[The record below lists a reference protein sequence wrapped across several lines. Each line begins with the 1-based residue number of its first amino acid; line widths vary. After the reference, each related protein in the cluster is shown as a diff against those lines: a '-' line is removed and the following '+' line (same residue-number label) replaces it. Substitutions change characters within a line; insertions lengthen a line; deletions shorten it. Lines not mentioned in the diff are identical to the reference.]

1 MIYFHLRIFLLWN
14 IMVDDSQ
21 RQADDSRI
29 ASLVHDFQQIGMKFD
44 AMLPRELEQL
54 LDLLDGIQIGDKP
67 NRFINCNLF
76 YRTSFNLYRVNNM
89 TMSELGQAL
98 SVPFSTATRMVDWFV
113 DNGYAQRLPDPEDRR
128 VVRVAL
134 TDSGRELYQT
144 IERYMVQHFR
154 LMLSPL
160 TVKEQNILLTIMEK
174 VVRGIQETER

>member
-1 MIYFHLRIFLLWN
+1 MTDESKRG
-14 IMVDDSQ
+14 
-21 RQADDSRI
+21 ADDNRI
-29 ASLVHDFQQIGMKFD
+29 ASLVHDFQQIGIKFD

-54 LDLLDGIQIGDKP
+54 RDHLDGIQIGDKP
-67 NRFINCNLF
+67 NRLINYNLF
-76 YRTSFNLYRVNNM
+76 YRISFNLYRITNM
-89 TMSELGQAL
+89 TMSELSHAL

-134 TDSGRELYQT
+134 TEGGRGLYQT

-174 VVRGIQETER
+174 VVRGKQEMER

>member
-1 MIYFHLRIFLLWN
+1 MTN
-14 IMVDDSQ
+14 DSQ
-21 RQADDSRI
+21 QQADDSRI
-29 ASLVHDFQQIGMKFD
+29 ASLVHDFHQIGMKFD
-44 AMLPRELEQL
+44 ALLPREMEQL
-54 LDLLDGIQIGDKP
+54 RDLLDGIQIGDKP
-67 NRFINCNLF
+67 NRLINYHLF
-76 YRTSFNLYRVNNM
+76 YRISFNLYRVNNM
-89 TMSELGQAL
+89 TMSELSHAL

-174 VVRGIQETER
+174 VVRGKQEMER

>member
-1 MIYFHLRIFLLWN
+1 
-14 IMVDDSQ
+14 
-21 RQADDSRI
+21 
-29 ASLVHDFQQIGMKFD
+29 MKFD

-144 IERYMVQHFR
+144 IERYIAQHFR

-160 TVKEQNILLTIMEK
+160 TVKEQNILLRIMEK

>member
-1 MIYFHLRIFLLWN
+1 MT
-14 IMVDDSQ
+14 DDSQ
-21 RQADDSRI
+21 QQADDNRI
-29 ASLVHDFQQIGMKFD
+29 ASLVNDFQQIGMKFD

-54 LDLLDGIQIGDKP
+54 RDHLDGIQIGDKP
-67 NRFINCNLF
+67 NRLINYSLF
-76 YRTSFNLYRVNNM
+76 YRISFNLYRVTNM
-89 TMSELGQAL
+89 TMTELGQAL

-134 TDSGRELYQT
+134 TDSGRELHQT

-160 TVKEQNILLTIMEK
+160 TVKEQNILLKIMEK
-174 VVRGIQETER
+174 VVRALHESER